1 MVADMEIKGNKEI
14 LTTAVETD
22 SQVARVSEV
31 EAAIIAAEIK
41 EITAQTLDG
50 KTITAAAIKE
60 EDIRE
65 EVAVA
70 VITEEE
76 VEEEV
81 NHTIEVAPHSIMA
94 MEEEEEEEAEVVVTM
109 IAEADTERRK
119 MRWDSMVTIAQTL
132 KWSKSCST
140 LMKCRLLALTS
151 TK

>member
-1 MVADMEIKGNKEI
+1 MVADMGIKGNREI
-14 LTTAVETD
+14 MTTAVETD
-22 SQVARVSEV
+22 SQVALVSEV

-41 EITAQTLDG
+41 ETTAQILDG
-50 KTITAAAIKE
+50 KTIIAAAIKE

-81 NHTIEVAPHSIMA
+81 NHTTEVAPHSIMA
-94 MEEEEEEEAEVVVTM
+94 MEEEEAAEVVVTV
-109 IAEADTERRK
+109 IAEADMERRK
-119 MRWDSMVTIAQTL
+119 MRWDSMGTIAQTL

-140 LMKCRLLALTS
+140 LMKFRLLELTS

>member
-81 NHTIEVAPHSIMA
+81 NHTIEVAPHSIVA
-94 MEEEEEEEAEVVVTM
+94 MEEEEEEAEVVVTM

>member
-1 MVADMEIKGNKEI
+1 MEIKGNKEI
-14 LTTAVETD
+14 MTTAVETD
-22 SQVARVSEV
+22 SQVALVSVV

-81 NHTIEVAPHSIMA
+81 NHTTEVAPLSIMA
-94 MEEEEEEEAEVVVTM
+94 MEVEEVEAVVTV
-109 IAEADTERRK
+109 IAEAEADTERRK
-119 MRWDSMVTIAQTL
+119 MRWDSMGTIAQTL

-140 LMKCRLLALTS
+140 LMKCRLLELTS

>member
-1 MVADMEIKGNKEI
+1 MEIKGNKEI
-14 LTTAVETD
+14 MTTAVETD

-41 EITAQTLDG
+41 EITAPTLDG

-60 EDIRE
+60 EDIRV

-81 NHTIEVAPHSIMA
+81 NHTTEVAPLSIMA
-94 MEEEEEEEAEVVVTM
+94 MEVEEVEAVVTVIAEV
-109 IAEADTERRK
+109 EADTERRK
-119 MRWDSMVTIAQTL
+119 MRWDSMGTIAQTL

-140 LMKCRLLALTS
+140 LMKCRLLELTS

>member
-14 LTTAVETD
+14 MTTVETD

-41 EITAQTLDG
+41 EITARTLDG
-50 KTITAAAIKE
+50 KTITVAAIKE

-81 NHTIEVAPHSIMA
+81 NHTTEVAPHSIMA
-94 MEEEEEEEAEVVVTM
+94 MEEEEAEAVVTM

-119 MRWDSMVTIAQTL
+119 MRWDSMGMIAQTL

-140 LMKCRLLALTS
+140 LMKCRLRE
-151 TK
+151 

>member
-14 LTTAVETD
+14 MTTAVEMD

-31 EAAIIAAEIK
+31 EAAIIEAEIK

-50 KTITAAAIKE
+50 KTIIAAAIKE

-81 NHTIEVAPHSIMA
+81 NHTTEVAPHSIMA
-94 MEEEEEEEAEVVVTM
+94 MEVEAEEEAGVAVTV

-119 MRWDSMVTIAQTL
+119 MRWDSMGTIAQTL

-140 LMKCRLLALTS
+140 LMKCRLLELTS